1 MNIKLGEAMIALESD
16 NMERDTVVDV
26 DVGGGRIVRFRVRS
40 TCWKCVQRSEGKHP
54 ASIIIE
60 SESLGVNENGE
71 LGYAVVSACPGCLH
85 RESVAFWIMGMD
97 EMVPGSVIIPEAV
110 E

>member
-1 MNIKLGEAMIALESD
+1 MSDTLE
-16 NMERDTVVDV
+16 RWTVLDV
-26 DVGGGRIVRFRVRS
+26 DVGQGKVVRFRVGS

-54 ASIIIE
+54 PSIIYE

-71 LGYAVVSACPGCLH
+71 LGHAAVMVCPGCLSRH
-85 RESVAFWIMGMD
+85 SVAFYVMGMD